1 MSMQALPP
9 VFFDLQLHTDA
20 PTGSQVWALA
30 HPASQPSDT
39 PEQARSQAR
48 ASTRDVLRE
57 QLALLV
63 GCEPEALALSDVRG
77 QAPQLIRWPASVPP
91 AWRDGLHLSLAHAD
105 GRSLV
110 ALHGPAPTAPKH
122 PAQALTATSP
132 SSAQAARVAGLAL
145 KPTGQAAI
153 TGLGVDLQ
161 AITLMPAHE
170 CLAIAQLYLHPADAS
185 ALQAQHTA
193 GAGDVGTSDE
203 ASLALHFA
211 QAWALHEARLKA
223 AGLALTEWSPALQ
236 AALQQVDARP
246 LRLPAAWTRTHA
258 AALAWRQ
265 AL

>member
-9 VFFDLQLHTDA
+9 VFFELQPHTDS
-20 PTGSQVWALA
+20 PTAYQVWALA
-30 HPASQPSDT
+30 HPAPAPGT
-39 PEQARSQAR
+39 LPEQARSQAR
-48 ASTRDVLRE
+48 ASARKLLRE
-57 QLALLV
+57 QLAQCL
-63 GCEPEALALSDVRG
+63 GCAPEALVLSDVRG
-77 QAPQLIRWPASVPP
+77 QAPQLIRWPATVPP

-110 ALHGPAPTAPKH
+110 ALHGPAPTVPKH
-122 PAQALTATSP
+122 PALALTATSP

-170 CLAIAQLYLHPADAS
+170 CLAIAQLYLHPADVS

-193 GAGDVGTSDE
+193 GASDE
-203 ASLALHFA
+203 ASLAQHFA

-236 AALQQVDARP
+236 AALQQVDAHP